1 MKILIG
7 IDFSESTE
15 KIAKK
20 TEEIATALSAN
31 IWLLHV
37 AEPELDCIAFKEGLQ
52 SERDFLAKKFHKIP
66 RGALPDTRNC
76 RSIS

>member
-1 MKILIG
+1 MKILVG

-20 TEEIATALSAN
+20 TEEIATALSAK

-37 AEPELDCIAFKEGLQ
+37 AEPEPDCIAFKEGLQ
-52 SERDFLAKKFHKIP
+52 SERDFFAKKFHEEHCQIQ
-66 RGALPDTRNC
+66 AVYE
-76 RSIS
+76 